1 MAAVV
6 EQSINS
12 FLQHPFFV
20 ANDDVRSLEQEQVFE
35 TVIAINNPTIKIV
48 KVRSRKTPAF
58 QWNKRTQIRRDDRQH
73 IENHPLGT
81 CVRVLE
87 SLDELEALRQLLAN
101 LFALRGAHRLLQ
113 LFVEL
118 VQIDLGE
125 KSFHGLGPHARDDTL
140 ALLLSRFTTFNS
152 A

>member
-6 EQSINS
+6 EQSITS

-20 ANDDVRSLEQEQVFE
+20 ANDVVRSLEQEQVFE
-35 TVIAINNPTIKIV
+35 TVIAINNPTIKII

-81 CVRVLE
+81 CVRVLK
-87 SLDELEALRQLLAN
+87 SLDELEAFRQRLAN
-101 LFALRGAHRLLQ
+101 LFALRRAHSLLH
-113 LFVEL
+113 
-118 VQIDLGE
+118 
-125 KSFHGLGPHARDDTL
+125 S
-140 ALLLSRFTTFNS
+140 SRGRGWS
-152 A
+152 YRRRRCWRAVGGRWRPRRSH